1 MNMKM
6 MTKIIEILGTVVIIV
21 GWILIAKLL
30 RKAPPKRKY
39 LWIIVCVVLVAGIV
53 YFAYNS
59 ILQIGNLYAQDQ
71 RYTTVEEMA
80 LESFPECEIQD
91 ILQIDDNHAVVY
103 IHDGKNGVWRQGF
116 VIKDEKGWKKSS
128 FNWRMVISAFGGF
141 DRDIAIYYA
150 DDGSDLEC
158 VTYEKNSDAINEPE
172 IIHDSKGTVFH
183 REELPGGKIV
193 EYAFVDIDQDGYTLM
208 AGEEKIVL
216 NEQMLQSDGEII
228 IYPLLKRKQ

>member
-1 MNMKM
+1 
-6 MTKIIEILGTVVIIV
+6 MTKIIEILGVGVLIIGGV
-21 GWILIAKLL
+21 LIAKLL

-71 RYTTVEEMA
+71 RYATVEEMA
-80 LESFPECEIQD
+80 LESFPEWEIQD
-91 ILQIDDNHAVVY
+91 ILYIDDNHAVVY

-128 FNWRMVISAFGGF
+128 FNCRLAIISFGNSTGNV
-141 DRDIAIYYA
+141 DIYQMET
-150 DDGSDLEC
+150 GEDLEC
-158 VTYEKNSDAINEPE
+158 VIYERDDDFIGEG
-172 IIHDSKGTVFH
+172 IHDSNGTIFQQK
-183 REELPGGKIV
+183 ELSNGRIV

-208 AGEEKIVL
+208 AGEDEIVFDEDIL
-216 NEQMLQSDGEII
+216 KNNGKVIL
-228 IYPLLKRKQ
+228 YPLLNKKDR

>member
-71 RYTTVEEMA
+71 RYATVEEMA

-91 ILQIDDNHAVVY
+91 ILQIDDNHAVVD

-128 FNWRMVISAFGGF
+128 FNCRLAIISFGSSTGNV
-141 DRDIAIYYA
+141 DIYQMET
-150 DDGSDLEC
+150 GEDLEC
-158 VTYEKNSDAINEPE
+158 VIYERGDNFIGEG
-172 IIHDSKGTVFH
+172 IHDSNGTIFQQK
-183 REELPGGKIV
+183 ELSSGKIV
-193 EYAFVDIDQDGYTLM
+193 EYAFVDIDQNGYTLM